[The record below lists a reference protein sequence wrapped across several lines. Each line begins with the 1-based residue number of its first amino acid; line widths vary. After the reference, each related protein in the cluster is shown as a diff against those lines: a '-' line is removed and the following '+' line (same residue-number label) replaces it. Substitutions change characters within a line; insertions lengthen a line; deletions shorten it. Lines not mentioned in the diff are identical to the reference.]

1 MITKYYKVTNPEGY
15 FDNYPNM
22 HTLDYESF
30 FYYQKE
36 DKSEGVVMINIEE
49 SMLEDW
55 LSNQHLTMQEIGK
68 TEYEIY
74 RDSTPLGKSRWEV
87 VKKTRGEDL
96 SKSVVTHNEL
106 QFDADEAAM
115 DRFNRLISIANAKYN
130 LTSDPTVYDTIIA
143 WKTKD
148 NQFHNITIKDMIT
161 IQEQCLLNLQSI
173 WETRV

>member
-1 MITKYYKVTNPEGY
+1 MITKYYKFTNPEGH

-30 FYYQKE
+30 FCYQKE

-49 SMLEDW
+49 TMLEDW
-55 LSNQHLTMQEIGK
+55 LANQHLHMQEITK
-68 TEYEIY
+68 TEYETY
-74 RDSTPLGKSRWEV
+74 RDSTPLGKVRWES
-87 VKKTRGEDL
+87 VKQVREQDL
-96 SKSVVTHNEL
+96 VQSVVTHNGL

-130 LTSDPTVYDTIIA
+130 LTSDPTVYDTTVA
-143 WKTKD
+143 WKTRD
-148 NQFHNITIKDMIT
+148 NRFHNITIKDMIV
-161 IQEQCLLNLQSI
+161 IQEQCLLNLQNI